1 MLENSD
7 GNSVLQKLLE
17 LIVGLR
23 MSKGSSP
30 LSTESNGPPER
41 TLPSGRVANFSGK
54 EVGMSPS
61 PMADDSGS
69 LNDDLVSVYSSA
81 NRTEKFLFSSGRLSI
96 DSTSVRRSIDSSSVW
111 GKQGRLYAPG
121 SEIHSGSMEFSPLG
135 NNSIY
140 ELVMNTRRK
149 NWLRHPTTDE
159 IPPVVLSKVQIP
171 ESWRESTSAYV
182 DEIKNSYETFE
193 RTNNLETIKGLGRLQ
208 LDEIGRDE
216 EFPGQQNNSEN
227 EQFISQ
233 GNKGA
238 LDTVP
243 NLYFDENF
251 KLDDSRTF
259 KEVIDDIDLQLDHLY
274 SESSTDR
281 ESFYQEIEE
290 RLSSYLDC
298 IETLLVTEIS
308 KSSNSF
314 FFALEDV
321 EKIES
326 KAANAVEKL
335 GKLSQKL
342 KEAGKEQVQ
351 GRITILKKLI
361 KRKNVEKLEQGL
373 LQAKLVL
380 QLVENC
386 KSLYNEKEFEDCL
399 DMIGHVNNML
409 KGDDDNDTYVQE
421 LTRKWPYKLSDL
433 ASAAAFESTNNYL
446 TNVLIEIGGSY
457 SVDLSDILLNDIRS
471 TYSPESEIQN
481 TGLKDISSNPWK
493 KDTEKDATLTQ
504 NIKPLIV
511 NLIRCEELA
520 SSFGLYN
527 ERFIAE
533 LKGIIK
539 DFLPKS
545 QETDGNAADKSTD
558 SKAAGSGSKLSRLL
572 RDMTPSEFQ
581 QMLKTV
587 FVREVEAFRRLSR
600 HQKILLDVGLGAIT
614 AKQGSSDTNLDN
626 AVQLDIN
633 PAFHEGIRTVQLR
646 MGKII
651 AVRRDL
657 SCKLRYDHFL
667 ELCSICFWFDRECE
681 SITGEFLTKY
691 LRDVM
696 TMQIKNYIASLN
708 SKNLQTIRHGIDE
721 EKWTPFIVDSDLQRD
736 VNDIVAC
743 AHMSPSRWLSF
754 MDLTAKLPEEA
765 ETENPSGTPKG
776 HKKSVVVNDKTFVA
790 SNALLTTIEILK
802 GILVLTVN
810 FPTQFLSITEKMCY
824 DLIMYFNG
832 RAMASVCGPEGTPST
847 KNGKNLSILGE
858 SLDCL
863 AEFAVIVQSIYQ
875 RLGSGSKDFE
885 PLSPGTYSKLLQTF
899 QTSSDKL
906 YQAHAPPPPV

>member
-1 MLENSD
+1 MFENSD
-7 GNSVLQKLLE
+7 GNQVLRKPLKLT
-17 LIVGLR
+17 VGPN

-30 LSTESNGPPER
+30 PNTESNGHPER
-41 TLPSGRVANFSGK
+41 TLPSIRTANNSGK
-54 EVGMSPS
+54 EVAMSPS

-81 NRTEKFLFSSGRLSI
+81 NRTEKFLFSSGRLSV
-96 DSTSVRRSIDSSSVW
+96 DSASVRRSFDSSSVW

-159 IPPVVLSKVQIP
+159 IPPVVLSKVHIP
-171 ESWRESTSAYV
+171 ESWRESTSVYV
-182 DEIKNSYETFE
+182 DEIKPSYETFE
-193 RTNNLETIKGLGRLQ
+193 RTNNLETIKGFGRLQ
-208 LDEIGRDE
+208 LDEIGRDGE
-216 EFPGQQNNSEN
+216 LSNGQNEPEN
-227 EQFISQ
+227 GQFVRQ

-243 NLYFDENF
+243 QFYFDENF
-251 KLDDSRTF
+251 KLDDSHTF
-259 KEVIDDIDLQLDHLY
+259 REIIDDIDLQLDHLY

-308 KSSNSF
+308 RSSNSF

-326 KAANAVEKL
+326 KAASAVEKL
-335 GKLSQKL
+335 SKLSQKL
-342 KEAGKEQVQ
+342 KEADSEQVQ
-351 GRITILKKLI
+351 SRISILKKMI
-361 KRKNVEKLEQGL
+361 RRKNVEKLEQGL
-373 LQAKLVL
+373 LQAKLIL

-386 KSLYNEKEFEDCL
+386 KNLYNKRKFEDCL

-409 KGDDDNDTYVQE
+409 KGDDDNDPYVQD

-433 ASAAAFESTNNYL
+433 DSAAAFASTKEYL
-446 TNVLIEIGGSY
+446 ANALIEIGGSY
-457 SVDLSDILLNDIRS
+457 SIDLSDVLLNDIRS
-471 TYSPESEIQN
+471 TYNPANEIQGM
-481 TGLKDISSNPWK
+481 GLKDTSSSFSK
-493 KDTEKDATLTQ
+493 KDTEKDTTLAQT
-504 NIKPLIV
+504 IKPLIT

-520 SSFGLYN
+520 SSFELYS

-539 DFLPKS
+539 EFLPKS
-545 QETDGNAADKSTD
+545 QESDGSAADRSTD
-558 SKAAGSGSKLSRLL
+558 SKAPGSGSKLSRLL

-581 QMLKTV
+581 QMVITI
-587 FVREVEAFRRLSR
+587 FAREVQAFWRLSR

-614 AKQGSSDTNLDN
+614 TKQGSGDSALSN

-667 ELCSICFWFDRECE
+667 ELCGICFWFDRECE
-681 SITGEFLTKY
+681 TITGEFLTKY

-721 EKWTPFIVDSDLQRD
+721 EKWTPFIVDSDVQRD

-743 AHMSPSRWLSF
+743 GHMSPSKWLSF
-754 MDLTAKLPEEA
+754 MDLSIKPPEEA
-765 ETENPSGTPKG
+765 EPESSSGTSKG

-790 SNALLTTIEILK
+790 SNALLTTIGMLK
-802 GILVLTVN
+802 GVLVLAVN
-810 FPTQFLSITEKMCY
+810 LPTQFLSITEKMCY

-832 RAMASVCGPEGTPST
+832 RAMASVCGPDGTPST

-885 PLSPGTYSKLLQTF
+885 PLSPSAYSKLLQTF